1 MQLPFEWIMFN
12 VEYLMSSYFISSYY
26 AGIVNK
32 SKSGTYIHIYII
44 YIYIFGQNRAEYRN
58 WRNDVTGLHINRI
71 YCHIIAL
78 KTQRILITSFKHVL
92 MVKTFFYEILLSCQ
106 KQHQIFQASKGFSG
120 RFIKHG

>member
-1 MQLPFEWIMFN
+1 MLYIAYTLYILYILYEF
-12 VEYLMSSYFISSYY
+12 
-26 AGIVNK
+26 
-32 SKSGTYIHIYII
+32 TYIYIYI
-44 YIYIFGQNRAEYRN
+44 YIYIFGTNRAEYRN
-58 WRNDVTGLHINRI
+58 WRNDVTGLQINRI